1 METTE
6 RNEIIGKIRAKY
18 PEILFPNV
26 YLDPIWRGIDGKEQV
41 KGKSAIVMERD
52 GEEQVTAVCTDQY
65 KIVEHEVA
73 VDQFERVVGSFE
85 EYGKPTISVSL
96 LSGGAKLACTAS
108 FPECATKVGKDLL
121 RPKAGIKNSIDLG
134 WEYESWFGAMVERCT
149 NGLLMFKRLINGRQK
164 HRLSLDLSEHMSNMS
179 LGMGRMSEQY
189 QIWGSWSKVLL
200 NKAEADTLLDALPI
214 SETQTEKILE
224 LPEIGTGMV
233 LKEKLNKGAHV
244 SGWDVNS
251 LVTQYFS
258 NEVNESASRIDK
270 ESAISEAMHRQMA
283 KRK

>member
-1 METTE
+1 METEE
-6 RNEIIGKIRAKY
+6 RNEIIGRVRAKY
-18 PEILFPNV
+18 PDIPFPNV

-41 KGKSAIVMERD
+41 EGKSAVVMELN
-52 GEEQVTAVCTDQY
+52 GEEKVTAVCTDQY
-65 KIVEHEVA
+65 KVVEHEIA
-73 VDQFERVVGSFE
+73 VDQFERVVNSFE
-85 EYGKPTISVSL
+85 EYGKPSIGISL
-96 LSGGAKLACTAS
+96 LSEGAKLSCTAT

-164 HRLSLDLSEHMSNMS
+164 HRLSLDLGEHMHNMS
-179 LGMGRMSEQY
+179 LGMGKMSEQY
-189 QIWGSWSKVLL
+189 QIWNGWSKVLL
-200 NKAEADTLLDALPI
+200 DKAQAETLLDALPI

-224 LPEIGTGMV
+224 LPEMGTGMV
-233 LKEKLNKGAHV
+233 LKEKLNKGAKV
-244 SGWDVNS
+244 SGWQVNS

-258 NEVNESASRIDK
+258 NEVNESASRINT
-270 ESAISEAMHRQMA
+270 ESAISEAMHKQMA